1 MSTRGRLR
9 VSGLIAVA
17 LFTGSSVRA
26 QGPDRPSLD
35 DLKAPP
41 SPAFVLLDVS
51 PSKVERPQSVR
62 PLVLSALSA
71 ISTEGFPKN
80 YAVEFAPYWLGTP
93 QISFDQYYN
102 STVGQSLVRHLSVS
116 VATTPLEG
124 ADGTSIGFGARTL
137 PFPGRPHPKLQALR
151 DKLTE
156 LQLKVIDEEGF
167 FSRHDRLIA
176 LLQEAQGAAVR
187 ATAQEL
193 ATKPFEDLVDRMI
206 DLDIEIQK
214 REIERDD
221 INNDL
226 DALKSLPLEQ
236 QQAKKAELDERM
248 KKVAAALA
256 DARKQRSQLAGE
268 MLKAVELS
276 DIAKNLAT
284 EKQFEI
290 LVARYDQAQKVR
302 AARLNAELRRT
313 ALAIQ
318 ELDTRRVGFLLSV
331 ATALAWD
338 IPDDQTRR
346 TSLSRVG
353 LWVTPGYSRVRCTG
367 TGASQTCSTAL
378 DLLGV
383 VRYLDDRRTPDSDTI
398 WELGG
403 RVIWRARTKLALSGE
418 WLGRTGDD
426 EPGSRLVGVAEYEI
440 TDSIFL
446 YASFGRDFE
455 EAGARRNLVS
465 TIGLS
470 FGLGKRPII
479 GE

>member
-1 MSTRGRLR
+1 MRCIGCLR
-9 VSGLIAVA
+9 VSGLVA
-17 LFTGSSVRA
+17 ALVLCGSSVHA
-26 QGPDRPSLD
+26 QQSDRQSLD

-93 QISFDQYYN
+93 NLSFDEYYN
-102 STVGQSLVRHLSVS
+102 SSLSQALVRHFSVS

-124 ADGTSIGFGARTL
+124 GPGTSIGIGARTL

-151 DKLTE
+151 DKLTD
-156 LQLKVIDEEGF
+156 LQLKLIDEEGF
-167 FSRHDRLIA
+167 FSRHERLIT
-176 LLQEAQGAAVR
+176 LLREAQGVAVQF
-187 ATAQEL
+187 TTEEL
-193 ATKPFEDLVDRMI
+193 AEPFENLINQMI
-206 DLDIEIQK
+206 DLDIELQK
-214 REIERDD
+214 REIERDA
-221 INNDL
+221 INSEL
-226 DALKSLPLEQ
+226 EELRKLPIEEQKLKQAPLEQ
-236 QQAKKAELDERM
+236 RQKE
-248 KKVAAALA
+248 VAAAFA
-256 DARKQRSQLAGE
+256 DARKQRSQLAAE
-268 MLKAVELS
+268 ALRTLQQT
-276 DIAKNLAT
+276 DIAKNLEV

-290 LVARYDQAQKVR
+290 LVARYDAAQKVR
-302 AARLNAELRRT
+302 AARLSAELKRT
-313 ALAIQ
+313 ALEIQ
-318 ELDTRRVGFLLSV
+318 ELDTRRVGLLLSV
-331 ATALAWD
+331 ATAFAWD
-338 IPDDQTRR
+338 IPEDQTRQ
-346 TSLSRVG
+346 TSLSRLG

-367 TGASQTCSTAL
+367 TSAAQVCSTVL

-383 VRYLDDRRTPDSDTI
+383 LRLLADRRTPEADTL

-403 RVIWRARTKLALSGE
+403 RVIWHAGPKLGLSGE

-426 EPGSRLVGVAEYEI
+426 EPGSRIVGVAEYEI

-446 YASFGRDFE
+446 YASFGRDFHE
-455 EAGARRNLVS
+455 RGARRNLVS

-470 FGLGKRPII
+470 FGLGKRPTI

>member
-1 MSTRGRLR
+1 MRWMGRLK
-9 VSGLIAVA
+9 VWGSIATVV
-17 LFTGSSVRA
+17 LCGSSVFA
-26 QGPDRPSLD
+26 QADRPSLD

-71 ISTEGFPKN
+71 ISTDGFPKN
-80 YAVEFAPYWLGTP
+80 YAVEFAPYWLGMPKLT
-93 QISFDQYYN
+93 FDQYYN

-124 ADGTSIGFGARTL
+124 APGTSIGVGARTL

-151 DKLTE
+151 DRLTE
-156 LQLKVIDEEGF
+156 LQLKLIDEEGF
-167 FSRHDRLIA
+167 FSRHERLIT
-176 LLQEAQGAAVR
+176 LLREAQGAAVQ
-187 ATAQEL
+187 ATAEEL
-193 ATKPFEDLVDRMI
+193 STKPFEDLIDRMI
-206 DLDIEIQK
+206 DLDIEVKK
-214 REIERDD
+214 REIERDA
-221 INNDL
+221 IQSDL
-226 DALKSLPLEQ
+226 EELKNLPLEQ
-236 QQAKKAELDERM
+236 QQAKKAELEEQQ

-268 MLKAVELS
+268 MLKAIQQT
-276 DIAKNLAT
+276 DIAKNLEI

-290 LVARYDQAQKVR
+290 LVARYDAAQKVR
-302 AARLNAELRRT
+302 AARLNAQLRST
-313 ALAIQ
+313 ALDIQ
-318 ELDTRRVGFLLSV
+318 ELDTRRVGLLLSV

-338 IPDDQTRR
+338 IADDQTSE

-367 TGASQTCSTAL
+367 TGPGQTCSTAL

-383 VRYLDDRRTPDSDTI
+383 VRYLDDRRTPDSDSI
-398 WELGG
+398 WELGA
-403 RVIWRARTKLALSGE
+403 RVIWRARTKLAVSGE
-418 WLGRTGDD
+418 WLGRTGEE
-426 EPGSRLVGVAEYEI
+426 EPGSRLVGVAEYQI

-470 FGLGKRPII
+470 FGLGRRPII